1 MVAEEGLDGVPP
13 GVFGFRA
20 AALSPAGNGRE
31 AEADHEGG
39 DGAFRHQ
46 AMEQARGAG
55 GFGEGGVD
63 QVEGGKRAAGAGV
76 GFGALSS
83 SRFSW
88 LLISRLSGGFFFDI
102 PLKFSGRAP
111 NFPIRGSGFIRIQ
124 RLSPAERILHHPDK
138 GLS

>member
-1 MVAEEGLDGVPP
+1 MATEGLDGVPS

-46 AMEQARGAG
+46 AMEQAGGAG

-63 QVEGGKRAAGAGV
+63 LFAHGGREADPGDSVRELKT
-76 GFGALSS
+76 
-83 SRFSW
+83 FSP
-88 LLISRLSGGFFFDI
+88 LLQFLLVYLYATSHCS
-102 PLKFSGRAP
+102 
-111 NFPIRGSGFIRIQ
+111 
-124 RLSPAERILHHPDK
+124 
-138 GLS
+138 

>member
-1 MVAEEGLDGVPP
+1 MVAEEGLDGVPS

-46 AMEQARGAG
+46 AMEQAGGVG

-63 QVEGGKRAAGAGV
+63 PVEGGAWAVGAGV
-76 GFGALSS
+76 GYEATLMN
-83 SRFSW
+83 
-88 LLISRLSGGFFFDI
+88 L
-102 PLKFSGRAP
+102 
-111 NFPIRGSGFIRIQ
+111 
-124 RLSPAERILHHPDK
+124 
-138 GLS
+138 